1 MRAIVKRPYF
11 DNSGLHKAGE
21 VVEVEVASDLVEII
35 AEENKK
41 EPKAEPKVEVE
52 AKAEAKTEK
61 AKPTTKTRSTKKKG

>member
-41 EPKAEPKVEVE
+41 EPKAEPKEVKE
-52 AKAEAKTEK
+52 EPKTEK
-61 AKPTTKTRSTKKKG
+61 AKSTTKTRSTKKKG